1 MTAQP
6 QMAMTPVE
14 EFPSSD
20 TQAEV
25 PLLAPDSTLVDE
37 AGSQGKE
44 GDQEIHDK
52 EIPGVAVGPE
62 QETAGSAEDEGLV
75 DGDEGNVEANEDD
88 VAESEGNGEAEEEV
102 EEKAEEEREGNE
114 EKVAE
119 PEDEEA
125 SIGKQEMQRQKQV
138 EEVMEA
144 TGPRTLRSDPKAS
157 EPIKVPFAHD
167 TEEEVEEN
175 VDAEEEGSEEGNA
188 EEPMY
193 LPEEVVVTKKLIGEM
208 AYFGDHKKAKTYQT
222 RAEMSSVPE
231 AATLEW
237 KKELEG
243 VRADIW
249 DIRIEI
255 SSLSATVLGLK
266 EPLGVHTDKMTEALT
281 LMMKMVNFVDQR
293 TTRPPQGLPHGT
305 TPQKSTPTA
314 PVTMPVKKRKEPAP
328 STASEPIVPSAKKQ
342 KEREEAITTTTTFAR
357 FSIAVGRLNRRMV
370 NQYSAQVT
378 ASQVGSYFVQQYYQV
393 FQHQREY
400 VHQFYNDSSSMMRV
414 DGEISESASDVMTIH
429 EVLMSLIF
437 SGIEIKTIKSL
448 ESWNGGV
455 LVVVTGSVKSR
466 DFNYWRKFVQTFF
479 LAPQEKGYFV
489 LNDMF
494 HFADDE
500 VAHQPSAPVQEQHVD
515 YHPTISSHLPDPHVS
530 DYALEE
536 EIGDYGNSVHV
547 EGVEPALEYSY
558 EEHLRQDTAQEL
570 EPELEQ
576 APELEVDR
584 LEEESPFE
592 ETRHVLQNPLTTMQE
607 PQLSVEDPI
616 VEPEKLTYASILRV
630 KGRAQPPPVSQPA
643 YTPRPPI
650 ADWNHISQPVVQQRI
665 PTPSSGVDVTEE
677 SLPVQEGESKSVYV
691 RNLPSSVTSLDLQQE
706 FENFGRIKH
715 DGIFLRNRMDTG
727 VCYAFVEFEDIQSV
741 QNALKGAGHEAE
753 VGVVGERSA
762 TDIKREELELV
773 APVHM
778 M

>member
-1 MTAQP
+1 
-6 QMAMTPVE
+6 
-14 EFPSSD
+14 
-20 TQAEV
+20 
-25 PLLAPDSTLVDE
+25 
-37 AGSQGKE
+37 
-44 GDQEIHDK
+44 
-52 EIPGVAVGPE
+52 
-62 QETAGSAEDEGLV
+62 
-75 DGDEGNVEANEDD
+75 
-88 VAESEGNGEAEEEV
+88 
-102 EEKAEEEREGNE
+102 
-114 EKVAE
+114 
-119 PEDEEA
+119 
-125 SIGKQEMQRQKQV
+125 
-138 EEVMEA
+138 
-144 TGPRTLRSDPKAS
+144 
-157 EPIKVPFAHD
+157 
-167 TEEEVEEN
+167 
-175 VDAEEEGSEEGNA
+175 
-188 EEPMY
+188 
-193 LPEEVVVTKKLIGEM
+193 
-208 AYFGDHKKAKTYQT
+208 
-222 RAEMSSVPE
+222 
-231 AATLEW
+231 
-237 KKELEG
+237 
-243 VRADIW
+243 
-249 DIRIEI
+249 
-255 SSLSATVLGLK
+255 
-266 EPLGVHTDKMTEALT
+266 
-281 LMMKMVNFVDQR
+281 
-293 TTRPPQGLPHGT
+293 
-305 TPQKSTPTA
+305 
-314 PVTMPVKKRKEPAP
+314 
-328 STASEPIVPSAKKQ
+328 
-342 KEREEAITTTTTFAR
+342 
-357 FSIAVGRLNRRMV
+357 MV

-393 FQHQREY
+393 FQHQREC

-429 EVLMSLIF
+429 EVLMSLNF

-500 VAHQPSAPVQEQHVD
+500 VTHQPSAPVQEHHVD
-515 YHPTISSHLPDPHVS
+515 YHPTISSHLPDPPVS

-576 APELEVDR
+576 GPELEVDR
-584 LEEESPFE
+584 LEEESHFE
-592 ETRHVLQNPLTTMQE
+592 ETRHVLQNPLTTVQE

-616 VEPEKLTYASILRV
+616 GEPEKLTYASILRV
-630 KGRAQPPPVSQPA
+630 KGRAQPPSILQPA
-643 YTPRPPI
+643 YTPRPPV

-665 PTPSSGVDVTEE
+665 STPPSSGVDVTEE
-677 SLPVQEGESKSVYV
+677 SLPVQEEEPKSVYV

-741 QNALKGAGHEAE
+741 RNALKGAGYEEE
-753 VGVVGERSA
+753 VGVGEGVLVGEQSA

>member
-1 MTAQP
+1 
-6 QMAMTPVE
+6 
-14 EFPSSD
+14 
-20 TQAEV
+20 
-25 PLLAPDSTLVDE
+25 
-37 AGSQGKE
+37 
-44 GDQEIHDK
+44 
-52 EIPGVAVGPE
+52 
-62 QETAGSAEDEGLV
+62 
-75 DGDEGNVEANEDD
+75 
-88 VAESEGNGEAEEEV
+88 
-102 EEKAEEEREGNE
+102 
-114 EKVAE
+114 
-119 PEDEEA
+119 
-125 SIGKQEMQRQKQV
+125 
-138 EEVMEA
+138 
-144 TGPRTLRSDPKAS
+144 
-157 EPIKVPFAHD
+157 
-167 TEEEVEEN
+167 
-175 VDAEEEGSEEGNA
+175 
-188 EEPMY
+188 
-193 LPEEVVVTKKLIGEM
+193 
-208 AYFGDHKKAKTYQT
+208 
-222 RAEMSSVPE
+222 
-231 AATLEW
+231 
-237 KKELEG
+237 
-243 VRADIW
+243 
-249 DIRIEI
+249 
-255 SSLSATVLGLK
+255 
-266 EPLGVHTDKMTEALT
+266 
-281 LMMKMVNFVDQR
+281 
-293 TTRPPQGLPHGT
+293 
-305 TPQKSTPTA
+305 
-314 PVTMPVKKRKEPAP
+314 
-328 STASEPIVPSAKKQ
+328 
-342 KEREEAITTTTTFAR
+342 
-357 FSIAVGRLNRRMV
+357 MV

-741 QNALKGAGHEAE
+741 QNALKASPIQLGGRKVYVE
-753 VGVVGERSA
+753 ERRPNSGPA
-762 TDIKREELELV
+762 RGGRSGTRGRGGRGR
-773 APVHM
+773 
-778 M
+778 